1 MQQLPR
7 QWNAALVEAGTGIAG
22 PHDAGGETI
31 MSMTGQE
38 RFTAADVEV
47 WERDGVTLLHDVFTP
62 EECAAVRADFDVVF
76 DRTGAEQAMDRK
88 KAGEIGK
95 FNPHQF
101 KTLEVVP
108 LECSPAL
115 NLIGVHPALVAFAK
129 AALRTDAVHIYQCQA
144 WAKFTGDADYDQ
156 PFHCDFVNHTL
167 TVPSEDT
174 RKNSVTIFSYFTDV
188 TDAHGA
194 THYVTRPDAEKVAG
208 PEASLDTDPEHQA
221 KLQAALMGFSRSSAS
236 KAGTAIAYTTDVYHR
251 GTNLTAPGGHRYAV
265 MACFKKAGDDSI
277 GFNAWPF
284 HHTKPWARIFDHASP
299 EQLACFGV
307 QRPGDPFWTET
318 TIARTQARYPGW
330 NARPYRAALSTAQAR
345 AA

>member
-1 MQQLPR
+1 
-7 QWNAALVEAGTGIAG
+7 
-22 PHDAGGETI
+22 
-31 MSMTGQE
+31 MTCLAQRE
-38 RFTAADVEV
+38 RWTAADVEA
-47 WERDGVTLLHDVFTP
+47 WERDGVTLLHGFFTP

-76 DRTGAEQAMDRK
+76 DRAGAEEALVK
-88 KAGEIGK
+88 KKDGEIGK

-101 KTLEVVP
+101 KTLEIMPVD
-108 LECSPAL
+108 CSPAL

-129 AALRTDAVHIYQCQA
+129 AALKTDAVHLYQCQA

-156 PFHCDFVNHTL
+156 PFHCDYVNHTL
-167 TVPSEDT
+167 TAPSEDVH
-174 RKNSVTIFSYFTDV
+174 KNSITVFSYFTDV

-194 THYVTRPDAEKVAG
+194 THYVTRPDAERVAG
-208 PEASLDTDPEHQA
+208 PEGTLTTAPEAQA
-221 KLQAALMGFSRSSAS
+221 RLQRGLLRHSRSSAS

-265 MACFKKAGDDSI
+265 MACFKKAGDESI
-277 GFNAWPF
+277 AFTSWAF
-284 HHTKPWARIFDHASP
+284 HHTRPWARIFDHATP

-330 NARPYRAALSTAQAR
+330 NAEPYRAALGTAPAK